1 MIREV
6 FQAQYFAIC
15 ADEAADSSNKEQLPL
30 VDRFVDN
37 TCAIMEEFIEFIV
50 CDEGVSGFL
59 CPKKSCLILIPFV
72 FVILMHPYNYTLF
85 PAPS

>member
-59 CPKKSCLILIPFV
+59 CPQKILSNSNSICFC
-72 FVILMHPYNYTLF
+72 NSN
-85 PAPS
+85 APL